1 MKSLKQFLLES
12 KITENCDD
20 CKTITFNFAGMD
32 NKEDVLKQL
41 GEIEN
46 CTVED
51 DKVTINVC
59 KDCPNTKK
67 AYDILKAYSDAQ
79 RSSQHRSSDEQYAQK
94 TVAFEKN
101 VDEMNDFMNEE
112 PAEDEPSKE
121 DEKADDKKDD
131 KKDNKE

>member
-12 KITENCDD
+12 KITESCDD
-20 CKTITFNFAGMD
+20 CKTMTFNFAGMD
-32 NKEDVLKQL
+32 NAEDVLKQL

-67 AYDILKAYSDAQ
+67 AYEILKAYSDAQ
-79 RSSQHRSSDEQYAQK
+79 RNSQHRSSDEQYAQK

-101 VDEMNDFMNEE
+101 VTEMNDFMNEE
-112 PAEDEPSKE
+112 PVEEEPSKE
-121 DEKADDKKDD
+121 EDEKKDD
-131 KKDNKE
+131 KKEDDKE